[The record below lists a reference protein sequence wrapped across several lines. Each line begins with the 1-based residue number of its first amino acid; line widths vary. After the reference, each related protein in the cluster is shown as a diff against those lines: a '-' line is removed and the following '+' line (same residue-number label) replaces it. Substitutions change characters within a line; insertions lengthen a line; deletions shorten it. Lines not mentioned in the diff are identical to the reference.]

1 MKNFIFLFSLCWLV
15 ITTSF
20 VSANEYIHSFSGTV
34 FPDKIA
40 NFSFKFTKEYDE
52 TGKDISV
59 AYGLNKIIELTQ
71 YIYPA
76 NGQDLNK
83 HFESYKKT
91 IFSVKNN
98 AKLILSEDIK
108 TNNLTGKKAKFEYFE
123 DFHSKNQKVYSYL
136 YIYKSKG
143 WFIKLRITATTD
155 DNTSN
160 EKEIDAYLLEMPFPI
175 KESK

>member
-1 MKNFIFLFSLCWLV
+1 MKRNIYIFCLLSGFVLL
-15 ITTSF
+15 SF
-20 VSANEYIHSFSGTV
+20 APVKQYVHTYSGTN

-76 NGQDLNK
+76 NGQDLDE
-83 HFESYKKT
+83 HFESYTKT
-91 IFSVKNN
+91 IQSVKGNV
-98 AKLILSEDIK
+98 KVISTKDIITNKISGK
-108 TNNLTGKKAKFEYFE
+108 TSKFEYNE

-143 WFIKLRITATTD
+143 WFIKLRITCLIEND
-155 DNTSN
+155 KSN
-160 EKEIDAYLLEMPFPI
+160 EKEIEAYLEEMPFPT